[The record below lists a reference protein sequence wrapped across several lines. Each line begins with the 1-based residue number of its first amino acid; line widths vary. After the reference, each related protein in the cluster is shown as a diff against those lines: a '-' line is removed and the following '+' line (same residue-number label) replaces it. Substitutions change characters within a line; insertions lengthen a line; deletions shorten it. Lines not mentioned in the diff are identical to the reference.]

1 MPATQQTPIKNFIE
15 ATWHYLALP
24 VGIIV
29 LVLGII
35 TLVVGPIVYFETED
49 AKKPMNAIK
58 CTSIK
63 KMVDPQAAYSQSMDM
78 CLSRKDVNTLYSYK
92 IIDKK
97 IIREEVKL

>member
-1 MPATQQTPIKNFIE
+1 MQPTPQTPIKNFLE
-15 ATWHYLALP
+15 AAWNNLALP

-35 TLVVGPIVYFETED
+35 TLFVAPIAYFETQD
-49 AKKPMNAIK
+49 AKKPMNVLK

-63 KMVDPQAAYSQSMDM
+63 KMVDPQAAYSQSMEM
-78 CLSRKDVNTLYSYK
+78 CLSRKDADTLYSYK

-97 IIREEVKL
+97 IVREEVKL